1 MRIEIA
7 VLAIAASVLQ
17 VAGAQT
23 PSVDHLTQSELLK
36 KAQALE
42 PAAQAA
48 NGSAS
53 VKLTEYPNHYTMISL
68 RHKDG
73 GAEVHQEFSDIFFV
87 LQGKATLLSGG
98 DVQDSKTVS
107 PGEIRGTSLKN
118 ANSVQ
123 LNQGD
128 FVHIPA
134 GVSHQLLVSEGGTF
148 IYFVVKVKEK

>member
-1 MRIEIA
+1 MRMKIA
-7 VLAIAASVLQ
+7 ALAIAASMLRM
-17 VAGAQT
+17 AGAQA
-23 PSVDHLTQSELLK
+23 PSVDHLTPSELLE
-36 KAQALE
+36 KAQTLE
-42 PAAQAA
+42 QKAQAA
-48 NGSAS
+48 NGSS
-53 VKLTEYPNHYTMISL
+53 SEKLTEYPNHYTMISL

-73 GAEVHQEFSDIFFV
+73 GAEVHQEFSDLFFV

-98 DVQDSKTVS
+98 DVQNSKTVS

-134 GVSHQLLVSEGGTF
+134 GISHQLLVAEGGTF

>member
-1 MRIEIA
+1 MQMKLA
-7 VLAIAASVLQ
+7 ALAIAASLLPM
-17 VAGAQT
+17 AGAQA
-23 PSVDHLTQSELLK
+23 PSVDHLTQSELLE

-42 PAAQAA
+42 PKAQTA

-53 VKLTEYPNHYTMISL
+53 EKLIEYPNHYTMIAL

-73 GAEVHQEFSDIFFV
+73 GAEVHQEFSDLFFV
-87 LQGKATLLSGG
+87 VKGKATLLSGG

-107 PGEIRGTSLKN
+107 AGEIRGSSLKN
-118 ANSVQ
+118 AKSVQ
-123 LNQGD
+123 LSQGD

-134 GVSHQLLVSEGGTF
+134 GVSHQLLIAEGETF

>member
-1 MRIEIA
+1 MRMNIA
-7 VLAIAASVLQ
+7 TLAIAASMLQ
-17 VAGAQT
+17 MAGAQT
-23 PSVDHLTQSELLK
+23 PSVDHLTSTELLE
-36 KAQALE
+36 KAKTLE
-42 PAAQAA
+42 PKAEAA

-53 VKLTEYPNHYTMISL
+53 EKLTEYPNHYTMISL

-73 GAEVHQEFSDIFFV
+73 GAEVHQEFSDLFFV

-98 DVQDSKTVS
+98 EVESGKTVS

-134 GVSHQLLVSEGGTF
+134 GVSHQLLVVEGGTF

>member
-1 MRIEIA
+1 MRMKIA
-7 VLAIAASVLQ
+7 VLAIAACMLRM
-17 VAGAQT
+17 AGAQA
-23 PSVDHLTQSELLK
+23 PSVDHLTQSDVLE
-36 KAQALE
+36 KARALE
-42 PAAQAA
+42 PKAQAA

-53 VKLTEYPNHYTMISL
+53 EKLTEYPNHYTMVSL

-73 GAEVHQEFSDIFFV
+73 GAEVHQEFSDLFFV
-87 LQGKATLLSGG
+87 VQGKATLLSGG
-98 DVQDSKTVS
+98 DVQDGKTVS

-134 GVSHQLLVSEGGTF
+134 GVSHQLLVAEGGTF